1 MGYLL
6 FTLGSGLKITEVVH
20 IFAYFFHSTS
30 YVLIFTKNIV
40 WATFGATF
48 SQTHLVTLPT

>member
-48 SQTHLVTLPT
+48 SQTHLVALPT